1 MRTTIAASLSALV
14 GLATSH
20 TALAHCGECGVGEA
34 KHASEQHTHT
44 EADEASTAAVP
55 DDAKVFFA
63 APADGAKVT
72 SPVAIK
78 MGVAAMTVKP
88 AGTMEPATGHHHI
101 IVDGKGVAPG
111 TAVPAD
117 ATHIHYGKGQTETTL
132 ELAPGTHTLTLQF
145 ADGMHRSYGPALA
158 STITITVT
166 E

>member
-1 MRTTIAASLSALV
+1 MRMTIAASLSALV

-20 TALAHCGECGVGEA
+20 PALAHCGECGVGEA
-34 KHASEQHTHT
+34 KHAGEHHAHT
-44 EADEASTAAVP
+44 EADKASAAVP
-55 DDAKVFFA
+55 ADAKVFFV

-78 MGVAAMTVKP
+78 MGVEAMTVKP
-88 AGTMEPATGHHHI
+88 AGTLEAATGHHHI